1 MIYKEDKGTQ
11 FGKWNDKTSKF
22 LYVDSIKDIL
32 EIIKVEG
39 TVGDY
44 GGANGNLKQFLPQ
57 SISIDIDETK
67 NPDIVDNIL
76 THNKRYDW
84 VIIRYVL
91 HYLTDTEVI
100 ELFNNIQSTNVMV
113 IQFTNEDLKTKYLN
127 SKNET
132 KYFRTK
138 TQLESLLP
146 KGASNFYRK
155 LFNCTKEF
163 YRNRLG
169 FDDAIEH
176 IESINA
182 YYIKL
187 KNK

>member
-11 FGKWNDKTSKF
+11 FGKWNDKTSRF
-22 LYVDSIKDIL
+22 LYVDSMKEIL
-32 EIIKVEG
+32 EVIKVDG

-57 SISIDIDETK
+57 SISIDIDESK

-76 THNKRYDW
+76 THKGRYDW
-84 VIIRYVL
+84 VIIRFVL
-91 HYLTDTEVI
+91 HYLTDKEII
-100 ELFNNIQSTNVMV
+100 ELFKTIPSSNVMV
-113 IQFTNEDLKTKYLN
+113 IQFTNEDLKTKYSN
-127 SKNET
+127 SENEI

-146 KGASNFYRK
+146 KGTSSFYRK
-155 LFNCTKEF
+155 LYNCTKEF
-163 YRNRLG
+163 YKNRLG
-169 FDDAIEH
+169 LDDGTEH

-187 KNK
+187 KN